1 MTDGQQQ
8 GMFSTMYAI
17 NSILQL
23 SGARSAGKMAMRE
36 SKLEGKRLNLQSLS
50 READRKEALAK
61 AMATANAASGT
72 RGIAAFEGSPLAVL
86 DRLERDVDRD
96 QERDDFMTGLAQTTN
111 KYRGKA
117 QKAGYQSQAT
127 QSMLSSGLQ
136 LMESK

>member
-86 DRLERDVDRD
+86 NRLESDVDKD
-96 QERDDFMTGLAQTTN
+96 QERDDFMTGLAKTTS
-111 KYRGKA
+111 KYRGRTR
-117 QKAGYQSQAT
+117 KAGYQSQGA
-127 QSMLSSGLQ
+127 QSLISSGLQ
-136 LMESK
+136 LMESQ